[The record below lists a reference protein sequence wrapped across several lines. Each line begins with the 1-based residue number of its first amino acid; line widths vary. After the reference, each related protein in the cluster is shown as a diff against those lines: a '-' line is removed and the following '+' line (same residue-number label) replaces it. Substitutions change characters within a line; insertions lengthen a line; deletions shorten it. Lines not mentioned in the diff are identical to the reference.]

1 MTRAGARP
9 GDDIWISGALGDAAV
24 WRREK
29 TRNPATQTPFPMP
42 RARLALGARLAA
54 RATASAAMDIS
65 DGALATARAVCE
77 ASGAAAQIEIDKL
90 PPGRLWRKAARAK
103 SVARFA
109 TVARFERHFYAAR
122 SSAAAT
128 NTNCFFARRRRNGAR
143 FWRRRAARKQR
154 SRASG
159 ESSPGAACRFSS
171 MGEKSTQAKRAGRT
185 DMSTTSADSRFVF
198 ANGWRLAAFG
208 GGLGLVPKA
217 PGTAGSAAA
226 ALFFALLQRGF
237 GMQDAAAAAIAVLL
251 IAVGFVICEKASRDL
266 GGKDDPG
273 IVWDEIAAM
282 FALLAALSLFFD
294 SPLRWSVWTQAF
306 VLFRIFDA
314 LKPPPIRQIDRK
326 MKGGAGIMADDL
338 AAAAAAGII
347 VWAIEFFAR
356 AL

>member
-1 MTRAGARP
+1 
-9 GDDIWISGALGDAAV
+9 
-24 WRREK
+24 
-29 TRNPATQTPFPMP
+29 
-42 RARLALGARLAA
+42 
-54 RATASAAMDIS
+54 
-65 DGALATARAVCE
+65 
-77 ASGAAAQIEIDKL
+77 
-90 PPGRLWRKAARAK
+90 
-103 SVARFA
+103 
-109 TVARFERHFYAAR
+109 
-122 SSAAAT
+122 
-128 NTNCFFARRRRNGAR
+128 
-143 FWRRRAARKQR
+143 
-154 SRASG
+154 
-159 ESSPGAACRFSS
+159 
-171 MGEKSTQAKRAGRT
+171 
-185 DMSTTSADSRFVF
+185 MSTTSADSRFVF

-237 GMQDAAAAAIAVLL
+237 GMHDAAAAAIAVLL

-356 AL
+356 GL